1 MKREVVLN
9 KWAKILYYWSMQAGV
24 DIGAITE
31 DEIPEWDDYPTDK
44 QKQFYELAKKLWQE
58 VG

>member
-24 DIGAITE
+24 DIGAIE
-31 DEIPEWDDYPTDK
+31 EIPEWDDYPSGK
-44 QKQFYELAKKLWQE
+44 QKQFYELAEKLWAE